1 MKQKIEETKWKRNIQ
16 NVVNK
21 RKLDTVYDKN
31 QSRQKE
37 RKSEYKE
44 ID

>member
-1 MKQKIEETKWKRNIQ
+1 MQ

-21 RKLDTVYDKN
+21 RKLDTVYNKK
-31 QSRQKE
+31 QSRQKKKDD
-37 RKSEYKE
+37 RE

>member
-1 MKQKIEETKWKRNIQ
+1 MRQSENIQ

-31 QSRQKE
+31 DLDKKKKKDDR
-37 RKSEYKE
+37 E